1 VRCRTKLRKRRFPK
15 RSQSEDLAIR
25 RHPLLLL
32 ASIWLLC
39 SATLPEHVPIPEQRP
54 DSVTSEGQKLESDS
68 VPPDAK
74 AGQKPVK
81 EKPVEEKAIDGKA
94 ADDKATETKPAIV
107 PPPPIETEDPAAYAS
122 CKAALTSLGATFKE
136 IARIDDG
143 EGCGIDKPIEVT
155 TVGGGVALIPPGT
168 MRCQTATNLARWTSD
183 VVIPMLKKAQPAE
196 KLAAIDQAS
205 AYICR
210 KRNGISTGKISEHAR
225 GTAVDIAGFTFQSG
239 KTFTI
244 APREE
249 EPTLNGAFQRSIAA
263 AACLYFSTVLDP
275 GSDAA
280 HETHL
285 HLDTLKRRGSYR
297 YCW

>member
-1 VRCRTKLRKRRFPK
+1 M
-15 RSQSEDLAIR
+15 
-25 RHPLLLL
+25 
-32 ASIWLLC
+32 
-39 SATLPEHVPIPEQRP
+39 TLPENVPVPELRP
-54 DSVTSEGQKLESDS
+54 DTAPSTTAPRDKQPAKDEKLS
-68 VPPDAK
+68 PDAK
-74 AGQKPVK
+74 PDDQKT
-81 EKPVEEKAIDGKA
+81 
-94 ADDKATETKPAIV
+94 DDKKADETAEPLPA
-107 PPPPIETEDPAAYAS
+107 PPIEKEDPATYAT
-122 CKAALTSLGATFKE
+122 CKAALAKLGVTFKDV
-136 IARIDDG
+136 APIDDG

-155 TVGGGVALIPPGT
+155 TIGGGVALIPPGT
-168 MRCQTATNLARWTSD
+168 MRCQTAVNLARWTRD
-183 VVIPMLKKAQPAE
+183 VVVPMLKKAQPAE
-196 KLAAIDQAS
+196 KLAAVDQAS

-210 KRNGISTGKISEHAR
+210 KRNGASTGKISEHAR
-225 GTAVDIAGFTFQSG
+225 GTAIDIAGFTFQSG

-285 HLDTLKRRGSYR
+285 HLDTLKRKGGYR

>member
-122 CKAALTSLGATFKE
+122 CKAALTLLGATFKE